1 MFSSKVS
8 NNYWLDQLK
17 NLTILQSVKK
27 FDKSIKQR
35 QQLQTYNYKN

>member
-27 FDKSIKQR
+27 IEKSIKQR
-35 QQLQTYNYKN
+35 QQLQTYNYKS

>member
-27 FDKSIKQR
+27 IDKSIKQR
-35 QQLQTYNYKN
+35 QQLQTYNYKS

>member
-1 MFSSKVS
+1 MFSNKIN

-27 FDKSIKQR
+27 FEKSIKQR
-35 QQLQTYNYKN
+35 QQLETYNYK

>member
-27 FDKSIKQR
+27 IEKSIKQR
-35 QQLQTYNYKN
+35 QQLQTYNYK

>member
-35 QQLQTYNYKN
+35 EQLQTYNCKS

>member
-27 FDKSIKQR
+27 VDKSIKQK
-35 QQLQTYNYKN
+35 QQLQTYNYKS

>member
-1 MFSSKVS
+1 MFSSKVN

-27 FDKSIKQR
+27 TEKSIKQR
-35 QQLQTYNYKN
+35 QQLQTYNYKT